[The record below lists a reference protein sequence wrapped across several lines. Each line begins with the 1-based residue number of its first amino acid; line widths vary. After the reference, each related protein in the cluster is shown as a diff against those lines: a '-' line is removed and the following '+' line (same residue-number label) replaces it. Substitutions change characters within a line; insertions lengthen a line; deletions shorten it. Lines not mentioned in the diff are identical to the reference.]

1 MEYWLKH
8 VDKQRAAAAAQKRNL
23 YRPSMVGGPG
33 DLLPVP
39 TLPEKL
45 TDPRE
50 ATAAW
55 IHEHRKIW
63 IQMSRARAAARTQ
76 TLHQH
81 IHPWLASPLTNAAT
95 AAAAAAPDTASHHHF
110 LHHINEHTGGVGGL
124 IDHILMAASSS
135 SAPTATVRNKFASQH
150 SSPRLLPRILSRP
163 ILHAHA
169 SSSSLQPTLTAVTQ
183 PAIAATLTATSTT
196 QAATATQSPQPSQ
209 RKDASPELA
218 VLPPADSNS
227 RAAPHRLG
235 GAPQLLNRLKNPFK
249 KNKNDGSESRFS
261 NK

>member
-33 DLLPVP
+33 DLIPVP

-55 IHEHRKIW
+55 IHEHRKVW

-81 IHPWLASPLTNAAT
+81 VHPWLASPLTNAA
-95 AAAAAAPDTASHHHF
+95 AAAAAVSPDTVSHHHF
-110 LHHINEHTGGVGGL
+110 LRHINEHTGAVGGL
-124 IDHILMAASSS
+124 LDHILLAASSS
-135 SAPTATVRNKFASQH
+135 SANATVRNKFASQH

-169 SSSSLQPTLTAVTQ
+169 SSSSLQPTSNAVTQ
-183 PAIAATLTATSTT
+183 PAIGATLTATSNR
-196 QAATATQSPQPSQ
+196 QPSQ
-209 RKDASPELA
+209 RKDVSPEVAALS
-218 VLPPADSNS
+218 PADSNS

-235 GAPQLLNRLKNPFK
+235 GAPQLFNRLINPFK
-249 KNKNDGSESRFS
+249 RNKNDGSESRFS

>member
-23 YRPSMVGGPG
+23 YRPSMIGGPG

-63 IQMSRARAAARTQ
+63 TQMSRARAAARTQ

-95 AAAAAAPDTASHHHF
+95 FTAAAAAAPDSASHHHF
-110 LHHINEHTGGVGGL
+110 LRHINEHTGAVGGL

-135 SAPTATVRNKFASQH
+135 STAPVRNKFASQH

-163 ILHAHA
+163 LLHAHA
-169 SSSSLQPTLTAVTQ
+169 SSSSLQPTSTALTQ

-196 QAATATQSPQPSQ
+196 QAAATQPVSYTH
-209 RKDASPELA
+209 LT
-218 VLPPADSNS
+218 LPTICSV
-227 RAAPHRLG
+227 
-235 GAPQLLNRLKNPFK
+235 
-249 KNKNDGSESRFS
+249 
-261 NK
+261 